1 MIVRY
6 RPLAESDIEGI
17 AVYTHAEWGLAQAIL
32 YVTQLRDSCERQL
45 VIPDV
50 RRFARPVAGRP
61 GVFRWRVERH
71 VVYFQVD
78 DDDGLEIVR
87 ILHERM
93 APELHL

>member
-1 MIVRY
+1 MKVRY
-6 RPLAESDIEGI
+6 RPLAESDIESI
-17 AVYTHAEWGLAQAIL
+17 AVYTRTEWGLAQAIL

-45 VIPDV
+45 VLPEI

-71 VVYFQVD
+71 VVYFRID
-78 DDDGLEIVR
+78 ADGLEVVR